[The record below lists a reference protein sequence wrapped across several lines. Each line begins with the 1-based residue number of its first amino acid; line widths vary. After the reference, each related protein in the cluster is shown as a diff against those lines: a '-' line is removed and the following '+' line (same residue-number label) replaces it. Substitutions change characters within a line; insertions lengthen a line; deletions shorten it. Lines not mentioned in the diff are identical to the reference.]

1 MLMAFLELN
10 SWVSVLDSQCE
21 GSSVPFNGERQNQI
35 WQYRGSWW
43 RPPDLYAARTAL
55 QSVMFTMLFN
65 CLTSTEMACYVL
77 MCR

>member
-35 WQYRGSWW
+35 WQYRGSW
-43 RPPDLYAARTAL
+43 TAFSSEGL
-55 QSVMFTMLFN
+55 LICMLLELH
-65 CLTSTEMACYVL
+65 CSL
-77 MCR
+77 